1 MPNYTITTKT
11 TGEPSGAAIN
21 SQSGEIFI
29 TPNSGFVVGA
39 ADFSVTNVGSLAGI
53 TLATPSDVGTAFAID
68 NTVKITVVTDS
79 SGFNITDDA
88 VRSLAISGNARR
100 FNASNAN
107 NNNDLLTS
115 DFNFTINNNLDSTV
129 TVTSVTSQ
137 NSGITISGT
146 GSNPISVSGGVQYSD
161 GDVKVLAADIEL
173 DATSTNILDDLPN
186 LAENLLNF
194 NNEEISDDALTTIVK
209 SSTQNSSG
217 ETTGVTLSLYAN
229 TKHPI
234 PASAAAFFDLA
245 GDTRPATP
253 TTVQIKNIDFG
264 SEILNPYGD
273 TRQIKVYGDIGATF
287 DLDIRESGTSITG
300 FPISETIVK
309 SGSLTK
315 GESVFTKSVDFASS
329 VGAAKTYS
337 ITIDETG
344 TTTRGAALGD
354 FHSGKPT
361 FAINQYVNPK
371 FTLAFTAQ
379 TSPAA
384 SYTKPADTVITGRP
398 NVDGAALN
406 YLKDYQSLRTYTF
419 SMTAAKVFTI
429 NTSNFAVTNSS
440 LFHASGNAYD
450 DSRVSLLDLSATG
463 NGTTTLALSI
473 TVLINKFTTSDLT
486 YNIDIAQFATHPA

>member
-39 ADFSVTNVGSLAGI
+39 SDFSVTNVGSLAGI
-53 TLATPSDVGTAFAID
+53 ASASIADVGTAFAID

-146 GSNPISVSGGVQYSD
+146 GSNPINVSGGVQYSD

-194 NNEEISDDALTTIVK
+194 NNEEIPDDALTTIVK

-264 SEILNPYGD
+264 SETLNPYGD
-273 TRQIKVYGDIGATF
+273 TREIKVYGDIGATF
-287 DLDIRESGTSITG
+287 DLDIKESGTSITG

-344 TTTRGAALGD
+344 TTTRGSALGD
-354 FHSGKPT
+354 FHSGIPT
-361 FAINQYVNPK
+361 FEINQYVNPK
-371 FTLAFTAQ
+371 FTLSFHRTGVAYSEP
-379 TSPAA
+379 TSI
-384 SYTKPADTVITGRP
+384 VVNGRP
-398 NVDGAALN
+398 NIDGSALN
-406 YLKDYQSLRTYTF
+406 YLKDYSSVKDYTF
-419 SMTAAKVFTI
+419 TIVAGSGTFTVNSAK
-429 NTSNFAVTNSS
+429 FAVTDSGM
-440 LFHASGNAYD
+440 FHTDGDAYD
-450 DSRVSLLDLSATG
+450 DSRVSLLGLSAAG
-463 NGTTTLALSI
+463 NGTNTLTLSI
-473 TVLINKFTTSDLT
+473 TVMINKFTTSDLT
-486 YNIDIAQFATHPA
+486 YDINIGHFAVHS